1 MYRKTHK
8 AILKHKTEMFC
19 RCHMRTQIRISE
31 SLTVVDQRLKYIT
44 IEEHYRVGARATRLR
59 SNFECVIHAS
69 ACYPHPKSDLSRS
82 IAFFLQ
88 HQDLKSLIFFEI
100 QSPMLYVFYLF
111 LELTISEL
119 LFQWLTVDIYNTQ
132 QADNFL

>member
-44 IEEHYRVGARATRLR
+44 IEEHYRVEARATRLR

-82 IAFFLQ
+82 IAFFFQ
-88 HQDLKSLIFFEI
+88 HQDLKSLIFSEI
-100 QSPMLYVFYLF
+100 QIPMLYVVNKERVWEAFVAPLV
-111 LELTISEL
+111 EAISYHFNVL
-119 LFQWLTVDIYNTQ
+119 MP
-132 QADNFL
+132 AM